1 MADAGK
7 RAVGVPGRSGGG
19 EDEKE
24 RLDRELI
31 ELLNELRVAVPGVQ
45 VLFAFLLTVPFAQ
58 GFTRVTTFQ
67 RDVYFISLLCT
78 AAASAFLIAPS
89 AYHRIQFRQQDKR
102 QMVQTSNLLSIAG
115 LAFLAAG
122 IALVVL
128 LITDILFSLT
138 TAVVFTALVSFLLAG
153 LWYALPLARR
163 LGSG

>member
-1 MADAGK
+1 MPDQGRPAGPAGD
-7 RAVGVPGRSGGG
+7 RPGGD

-58 GFTRVTTFQ
+58 GFTRVTAFQ
-67 RDVYFISLLCT
+67 RDVYFIALLLS

-89 AYHRIQFRQQDKR
+89 AYHRIQFRQQDKH
-102 QMVQTSNLLSIAG
+102 QMIRTSNRLSIAG
-115 LAFLAAG
+115 LACLGAG
-122 IALVVL
+122 IAAVVL

-138 TAVVFTALVSFLLAG
+138 TAVAVTAAVGAMLAG
-153 LWYALPLARR
+153 LWYGLPLYRRAR
-163 LGSG
+163 SE